1 MRKRLGQLLIQAG
14 LLTEPQLVEALRV
27 QVIWGARIGTVLSEL
42 GYVELDTLSRVL
54 GWQHEMPAA
63 LSKHFEHADR
73 ELQDMLGSELALRHG
88 CIPLLRAGKRAVIA
102 SMSPLD
108 DAATAEVAQ
117 QLGMPPELIIHS
129 ITAELRI
136 WYQLERV
143 YMISRPHRFLRSHG
157 TEVVT
162 DAERP
167 TLAADAIPDLTED
180 LDEVFPE
187 GVLDQPSEP
196 HSAERRTY
204 VKTLADGV
212 VEAIADV
219 REPSA
224 PTPRMAMG
232 PRTANVLQALRAAS
246 DRGEV
251 AELAIEAVVREV
263 AACRAA
269 TLLVVRGQ
277 AATSWTS
284 FRRTG
289 VETHQLAVAL
299 DRPGLARTVIQRGTA
314 VHAAAGDLTEPDYL
328 LLTAL
333 DPEEGDLIIAPITAD
348 GGVVALLVAA
358 VTPGTSADR
367 LGSIT
372 EAAGAALARL
382 MREASGRTRMR
393 ADKSDSAP
401 HSIR

>member
-1 MRKRLGQLLIQAG
+1 MRERLGQLLIQAG
-14 LLTEPQLVEALRV
+14 LLTEPQLAEALRV

-42 GYVELDTLSRVL
+42 GYIELDTLARVL

-63 LSKHFEHADR
+63 LAKHFEHADR
-73 ELQDMLGSELALRHG
+73 ELQDLLGSELAVRHG
-88 CIPLLRAGKRAVIA
+88 CVPLLWAGKRAVIA
-102 SMSPLD
+102 TMSPLD
-108 DAATAEVAQ
+108 DAATADVAR
-117 QLGMPPELIIHS
+117 QLGIAPELIVHS
-129 ITAELRI
+129 ITPELRI
-136 WYQLERV
+136 RYQLERV

-162 DAERP
+162 DAQRP
-167 TLAADAIPDLTED
+167 TLAAEAIPDLTNE

-196 HSAERRTY
+196 NSAERRTY
-204 VKTLADGV
+204 VQTLADGV
-212 VEAIADV
+212 VQAIADV

-224 PTPRMAMG
+224 SARMTTLPRVD
-232 PRTANVLQALRAAS
+232 NVVQALHAAG

-269 TLLVVRGQ
+269 TLLIVRGQ

-289 VETHQLAVAL
+289 METHQLAVAL
-299 DRPGLARTVIQRGTA
+299 DRPGLARTVIQRRTA
-314 VHAAAGDLTEPDYL
+314 VRGAAGDLTEPDYL
-328 LLTAL
+328 LLAAL
-333 DPEEGDLIIAPITAD
+333 DPDDGDLLIAPIMAD
-348 GGVVALLVAA
+348 GGVIALLVAA

-372 EAAGAALARL
+372 EAAGAAFTRL
-382 MREASGRTRMR
+382 MREASGRMRVR